1 MRLVF
6 LAILTGLVISP
17 KFSKSTFT
25 TCISILMLRHK
36 YALSTSWAFPL
47 IPGKFIAL
55 HLIELVYG
63 YLATGRR
70 LSFFSQLFL
79 PLT

>member
-1 MRLVF
+1 MHLAF
-6 LAILTGLVISP
+6 LTILPGLVVSP

-47 IPGKFIAL
+47 IPRKFIAF
-55 HLIELVYG
+55 HLIELVYR
-63 YLATGRR
+63 YLAAGRR
-70 LSFFSQLFL
+70 LCFFSQLFL